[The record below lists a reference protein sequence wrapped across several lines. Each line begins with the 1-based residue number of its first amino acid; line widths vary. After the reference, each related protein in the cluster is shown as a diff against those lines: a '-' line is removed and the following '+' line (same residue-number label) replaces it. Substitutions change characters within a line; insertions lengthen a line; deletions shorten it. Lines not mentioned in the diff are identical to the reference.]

1 MSKHLAKDYLAIA
14 LWGQMM
20 QSFGYYI
27 DAQQES
33 AAEDGAPVDALFKRD
48 GKWIC
53 VSDLD
58 AKHSFRAA
66 YDEALERKGAR

>member
-14 LWGQMM
+14 LWGQMTK
-20 QSFGYYI
+20 SFGYYI

-33 AAEDGAPVDALFKRD
+33 AAEDGAPVDALYKR
-48 GKWIC
+48 GEQWVC

-58 AKHSFRAA
+58 EHHRFRAIYA
-66 YDEALERKGAR
+66 EALDRKGAR

>member
-14 LWGQMM
+14 LWGQMLR
-20 QSFGYYI
+20 SFAYYI

-33 AAEDGAPVDALFKRD
+33 AAEDGAPVDALYRRD
-48 GKWIC
+48 GKWFC

-58 AKHSFRAA
+58 EGHRFRAI
-66 YDEALERKGAR
+66 YSEALERKGVR